1 MLIREVKDEEI
12 PMLLE
17 YVKNFMEKGSKD
29 FYDIVGARIYAE
41 LLGYLRKRLKDP
53 YLFVGAIDGEIVGF
67 ANGRVRD
74 DKVNISLHTMA
85 FKRGLRIGATL
96 YYRKMVYALEE
107 QGNKEMWSTF
117 ESYNGF
123 KRWGIGMAQPSYPFP
138 EYQHELGGARVFY
151 VDQQYWHAA
160 VKDYVKQMVGNDLS
174 FDVSDELLAK
184 NEDLVMPEEAS
195 I

>member
-12 PMLLE
+12 PMLLD

-96 YYRKMVYALEE
+96 YYRKLVYAFEE
-107 QGNKEMWSTF
+107 QKNNEVWSTF
-117 ESYNGF
+117 ESYNGL
-123 KRWGIGMAQPSYPFP
+123 KRWGIGMAQPSYPYP

-151 VDQQYWHAA
+151 VDQQYWNAA
-160 VKDYVKQMVGNDLS
+160 VKDYVGQMVGNDLD
-174 FDVSDELLAK
+174 FDVEDELLKK
-184 NEDLVMPEEAS
+184 NENLVMPEGVN